1 MVSKDQVA
9 AEQAELLSGGAAA
22 EAEAAAQSSGA
33 YLPRFSKFRGAAAA
47 AAPARAGGPTI
58 GDAKAAADVGGKAG
72 ARMTMGQ
79 RLAAT
84 ASANAARDVAPSEG
98 MVRLEAELAEQGLM
112 LDREGG
118 GGNVYLTLA
127 ELIHRAGLE
136 VQGLMFTM
144 WGEEQEGALI
154 GALSRKARS
163 DAKKY
168 INNNIHEEVFPP
180 DHPAHPTNPPTPPA
194 PRKRGARARGA
205 RDPRAAGAAVISNDS
220 F

>member
-1 MVSKDQVA
+1 
-9 AEQAELLSGGAAA
+9 
-22 EAEAAAQSSGA
+22 
-33 YLPRFSKFRGAAAA
+33 
-47 AAPARAGGPTI
+47 
-58 GDAKAAADVGGKAG
+58 
-72 ARMTMGQ
+72 
-79 RLAAT
+79 
-84 ASANAARDVAPSEG
+84 
-98 MVRLEAELAEQGLM
+98 VRLEAELAEQGLM

-180 DHPAHPTNPPTPPA
+180 SGLVWFGRMIPVLYESFQYTLSLPTTPPTP
-194 PRKRGARARGA
+194 
-205 RDPRAAGAAVISNDS
+205 
-220 F
+220 